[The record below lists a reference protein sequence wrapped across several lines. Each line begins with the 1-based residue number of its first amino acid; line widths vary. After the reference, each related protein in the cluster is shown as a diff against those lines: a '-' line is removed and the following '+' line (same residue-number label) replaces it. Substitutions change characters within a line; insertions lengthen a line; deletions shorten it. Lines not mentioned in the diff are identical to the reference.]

1 LLNINFSNKLGLAAG
16 LDKNGDY
23 IDSLSALGFGY

>member
-1 LLNINFSNKLGLAAG
+1 LEWNLIIDLEQQAG

-23 IDSLSALGFGY
+23 IDSLGALGIWVS